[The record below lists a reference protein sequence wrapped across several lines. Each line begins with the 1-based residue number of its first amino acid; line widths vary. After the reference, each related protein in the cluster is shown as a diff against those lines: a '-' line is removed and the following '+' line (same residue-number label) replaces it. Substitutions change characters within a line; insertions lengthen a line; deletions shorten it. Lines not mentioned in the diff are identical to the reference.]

1 MEQNNPNRSFY
12 IGFTAGFLSA
22 LIIALAFFAAFG
34 VKTQPTVAAPAVSS
48 SEVSSQQPQ
57 SQPKPQSSSPASV
70 TSPDVKK
77 PEIVSS
83 KPPVASSEPVSSAV
97 SQPARDYPGEFSVLR
112 DSAFINE
119 PDDEHIQLLFGFF
132 DDYYQ
137 SLGKLRSN
145 DITDWF
151 YPLSAAEHE
160 NMLLNQTALQVL
172 CAIRAERETDLT
184 FDEFRYGITFTGYE
198 KLPDGRI
205 EITLLEDSRQKFDFL
220 DGISSFSSGIE
231 HTFLLTKDDNGHW
244 RISLHDR
251 DEDIFIRIWER
262 YCEKRKS
269 AKLFDIEKAPELF
282 EQVYDE
288 FVNAAIEDEK
298 ERVSQLEQYEEGDR
312 VPANSYNWRYNYN
325 REKAVDYAETWTDG
339 EAVIRNAEWPLYDGN
354 CQNFVSQCLF
364 AGGVPMDATGANQW
378 KWCGNAINTAQKMA
392 GRSASWAGVD
402 DFYNYSKYNDDKGGL
417 VAQVDASLC
426 KAQPGDILQLG
437 AFGEWYHSVIITEV
451 VYDGDQPVDFLV
463 ASNTTDHLSY
473 PVSAYPYTAMR
484 LIKIY
489 GYN

>member
-1 MEQNNPNRSFY
+1 MEQNTPKRSFY
-12 IGFTAGFLSA
+12 IGFAAGFISA
-22 LIIALAFFAAFG
+22 LIIAFAAFMAFNSES
-34 VKTQPTVAAPAVSS
+34 QPVNAVYSS

-57 SQPKPQSSSPASV
+57 SSSASPAASVISPGVEKPKPVSS
-70 TSPDVKK
+70 TSPV
-77 PEIVSS
+77 V
-83 KPPVASSEPVSSAV
+83 SSEPVSSAV
-97 SQPARDYPGEFSVLR
+97 SQPVRDYPGEFSVLR
-112 DSAFINE
+112 DSQFINE

-160 NMLLNQTALQVL
+160 NMLLNQTALQAL

-220 DGISSFSSGIE
+220 DGTSAFSAGIE
-231 HTFLLTKDDNGHW
+231 HTFLLTKDDKGQW

-251 DEDIFIRIWER
+251 EEDIFIRIWER

-269 AKLFDIEKAPELF
+269 SKLFDIEKAPELF

-288 FVNAAIEDEK
+288 LVDAAIADEK
-298 ERVSQLEQYEEGDR
+298 ERVSQLEQYEKGDR

-325 REKAVDYAETWTDG
+325 REKAVDYAFAWTDG
-339 EAVIRNAEWPLYDGN
+339 ESVVRNSEWPLYDGN

-364 AGGVPMDATGANQW
+364 AGGIPMDCSGANQW
-378 KWCGNAINTAQKMA
+378 KWCGNAINTSQKMT
-392 GRSASWAGVD
+392 GRSASWSEVD

-417 VAQVDASLC
+417 VAQVDAPLC

-437 AFGEWYHSVIITEV
+437 ISGEWYHSAVITEV
-451 VYDGDQPVDFLV
+451 IYDGDQPVDFLI
-463 ASNTTDHLSY
+463 ASNTTDHLAF
-473 PVSAYPYTAMR
+473 PASAYPYSAMR